1 MVHEEQ
7 VDFPISVIRKGGRDQ
22 GGGET
27 KIVPIFIGREKEKLT
42 GRELLLLM
50 LTWTTTTT
58 MMNSDEASRH
68 GCVFELL

>member
-22 GGGET
+22 RGGET

-50 LTWTTTTT
+50 LTWTTT
-58 MMNSDEASRH
+58 MNSDEASSH